1 MNATA
6 DWRAE
11 VAGEVE
17 MGAAPKVQF
26 YVLTA
31 LSCVLATFGLITN
44 SIAVI
49 IGAMLVAPLMGPIM
63 GLALTSIR
71 DQRGLTRKSLVSL
84 VTGTI
89 VAVGL
94 SAGVALVARALPFEA
109 LAIVPSEVAVRAQ
122 PSFFDLGVALAGGAA
137 GAYATA
143 QIKGAAA
150 VIGVAIATALMPPLC
165 TVGIGLAIQDGSI
178 AQGAALLFLTN
189 LVAILFA
196 ALVVFVAL
204 GFRSKNGTWE
214 MMETVTAAV
223 AVVVLGA
230 LLTGLTLRT
239 VNDAREEGSTRTATV
254 AALNSVLPG
263 SELLSFARE
272 SNGSVL
278 KLRVRVQVPGSAT
291 EQDVRSIQEA
301 IADRLNR
308 PVELTFVGVPTL
320 VLSVVEPVAS
330 RTATPTPSPATTPTA
345 TPTSTPTPTQTPS
358 PTPTSTATA
367 TPTAPAPTPPGTGSG
382 GLR

>member
-1 MNATA
+1 
-6 DWRAE
+6 
-11 VAGEVE
+11 
-17 MGAAPKVQF
+17 
-26 YVLTA
+26 
-31 LSCVLATFGLITN
+31 
-44 SIAVI
+44 
-49 IGAMLVAPLMGPIM
+49 
-63 GLALTSIR
+63 
-71 DQRGLTRKSLVSL
+71 
-84 VTGTI
+84 
-89 VAVGL
+89 
-94 SAGVALVARALPFEA
+94 
-109 LAIVPSEVAVRAQ
+109 
-122 PSFFDLGVALAGGAA
+122 
-137 GAYATA
+137 
-143 QIKGAAA
+143 
-150 VIGVAIATALMPPLC
+150 
-165 TVGIGLAIQDGSI
+165 
-178 AQGAALLFLTN
+178 
-189 LVAILFA
+189 
-196 ALVVFVAL
+196 
-204 GFRSKNGTWE
+204 

-330 RTATPTPSPATTPTA
+330 RTATPTPSPVTTPTA